1 YFRLL
6 KNLLAAASK
15 SRQRLNAFS
24 GPSQLRVLS
33 SSATKENQAQV
44 IRCHSD
50 KKREDKSRSNGG
62 TFAAVTAS
70 VAMAT
75 VAVNR
80 DKNNEEKDK
89 PENESIENSF

>member
-1 YFRLL
+1 FRLL

-15 SRQRLNAFS
+15 SRQGLNAFS

-33 SSATKENQAQV
+33 SSATKNQAQV
-44 IRCHSD
+44 IRCHGD

-89 PENESIENSF
+89 PENERA